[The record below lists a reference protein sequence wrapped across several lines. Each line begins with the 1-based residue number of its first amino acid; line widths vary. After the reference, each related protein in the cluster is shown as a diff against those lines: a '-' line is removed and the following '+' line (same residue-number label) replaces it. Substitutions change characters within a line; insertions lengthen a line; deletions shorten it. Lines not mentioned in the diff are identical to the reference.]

1 MFILGIRRC
10 LLTLAGSALHVI
22 RGGRGRGKGRGK
34 EEEELGKLDDLHRA
48 VV

>member
-10 LLTLAGSALHVI
+10 LLILVGLVLYVI

-34 EEEELGKLDDLHRA
+34 EEEELGKLDDFYR
-48 VV
+48 VVV